1 MTRFGLLVVSGVVV
15 AVLGIALLLWGFA
28 RQSAPKLE
36 NDNLTPVVDP
46 SVLNIHANGEYGF
59 TVQYPA
65 SAVVEDAPLLP
76 WRANDVHQGS
86 LIVRFT
92 TKDGEV
98 RIGASAEEGAI
109 SGCLTATPSEIKGT
123 DQALNGDTWTVF
135 TFDELGTEDE
145 RRVTSY
151 RIVHDDTCFALET
164 YEPYRPGGDVAPT
177 ERVEFIVRSFDF
189 AR

>member
-1 MTRFGLLVVSGVVV
+1 MTRFGWLVAAGIVA

-46 SVLNIHANGEYGF
+46 SALNIHANGEYGF

-65 SAVVEDAPLLP
+65 SATVENAPTLR
-76 WRANDVHQGS
+76 WRAHDTGQGS
-86 LIVRFT
+86 LIVRFMT
-92 TKDGEV
+92 QGGEV
-98 RIGASAEEGAI
+98 RIGASSNEDAVDACVHAG
-109 SGCLTATPSEIKGT
+109 PSESET
-123 DQALNGDTWTVF
+123 PEVTLNGTVWQVF
-135 TFDELGTEDE
+135 TFDELGTENE

-151 RIVHDDTCFALET
+151 RTVHDGTCFAIEAFESYQLAGT
-164 YEPYRPGGDVAPT
+164 IAPN
-177 ERVEFIVRSFDF
+177 ERVEFIVRSFEF